1 MGNVFFCFFLK
12 AALVLVCKGAHQAHF
27 VAGAAR
33 CFCDR
38 KHACMSEWVC
48 WYSET
53 GRGRIA
59 RPWSAARKSLTVLT
73 PSPWWWP
80 HTAGMESLG
89 MHRMQMIC
97 VAPQNLS
104 DIRAVVRGGGGGL
117 HGGSTLSLVT
127 VTSYWCNGACFVK
140 HVPSLS
146 ALYAVSKHGCWH
158 RNGAVSRCRTGGALL
173 SGGGTQNI
181 RCSEV
186 FLQTPGWAVT
196 WNISDS

>member
-1 MGNVFFCFFLK
+1 M
-12 AALVLVCKGAHQAHF
+12 CKGARQAHF

-33 CFCDR
+33 CFCDG

-53 GRGRIA
+53 GRGRAA
-59 RPWSAARKSLTVLT
+59 RPSSAARKSLTVLT

-80 HTAGMESLG
+80 QTAGMESLG
-89 MHRMQMIC
+89 MHRMQMNC
-97 VAPQNLS
+97 VPPQNLRPWS
-104 DIRAVVRGGGGGL
+104 CGTKTDPWWEAGGGL
-117 HGGSTLSLVT
+117 HGGSAPSRVT
-127 VTSYWCNGACFVK
+127 VTSYWCGDACFVK

-146 ALYAVSKHGCWH
+146 ALHAVSKHGCWR
-158 RNGAVSRCRTGGALL
+158 RNGAVSRCLTGGALL
-173 SGGGTQNI
+173 SGGGTRST

-196 WNISDS
+196 WNIPDS